1 MEAEPVIETL
11 VGELDEVGH
20 GAWGIAIEKLQLD
33 RASFGFHQGGGHG
46 AGMGRDNPAS
56 PWADPCLGEV
66 QKDSLKQMPELSAG
80 CSPLP
85 PIRFVRLGYPQPQQ
99 GWSLVLLRR

>member
-1 MEAEPVIETL
+1 
-11 VGELDEVGH
+11 
-20 GAWGIAIEKLQLD
+20 
-33 RASFGFHQGGGHG
+33 
-46 AGMGRDNPAS
+46 MGRDNPAS

-80 CSPLP
+80 FSPLP